1 MNKIFKIA
9 SAAILAGSFVLP
21 ALSSA
26 RAEEREHA
34 YAPDHNY
41 AARMGSARSRDEFL
55 DSHPDIRRDLTAN
68 PRLVDDR
75 GYMRTHPGMETYMD
89 QHPNIRKQWRE
100 YPRITMRHQEQ
111 WERKYDRDD
120 RKDRD
125 DRQERDVRHDRDDRH
140 DRHDRNDRND
150 RDDRR

>member
-9 SAAILAGSFVLP
+9 SAALLAGSFVLP

-34 YAPDHNY
+34 YAPNHNY
-41 AARMGSARSRDEFL
+41 AARMESSRSRDEFL

-120 RKDRD
+120 RH
-125 DRQERDVRHDRDDRH
+125 ERDVRNVRRDRDDRH
-140 DRHDRNDRND
+140 DR
-150 RDDRR
+150 DDRK